1 MFELAND
8 KGKRVEISD
17 IGSYMVNSPI
27 INISVSEGVVSDTS
41 ENVIST
47 LTNSDQLFES
57 KDIKPSLS
65 HSEQISIKN
74 NLMFIKTH
82 KCGTSTVTDVF
93 YLRGVR
99 KRLNFVLVP
108 YKTDINTVV
117 DYRHLL
123 PPRPG
128 SVYNMQCVHG
138 IFQPDAEHTIM
149 PKETSL
155 YSTIVRSPVSQFK
168 SAFSFFRNE
177 DKMRMKYGDLS
188 IDALIGHYL
197 DKISEPTEY
206 TAPVISGCINSVAKD
221 LGWDAFKRRM
231 LESTLQEKIN
241 AFIEHLDQE
250 MDFVMITDR
259 MDESL
264 IILKEYLGW
273 NMTDIL
279 YLNRNVSS
287 KPKVTLSEETK
298 ARILKY
304 QVIDAQIFD
313 HFNKSFELHL
323 HRVGREKVASQV
335 NEFVKMRESF
345 ENKCLN
351 KDKNINNPNASLR
364 WEITEYGSNINVACT
379 FLQNKPLVM
388 TKIITQLQLSQDYTI
403 PIKGQEEPFLMRDIV
418 SKIQQ
423 DYDNNEDL
431 V

>member
-17 IGSYMVNSPI
+17 TGSYMVNSPI

-41 ENVIST
+41 EKVIST

-57 KDIKPSLS
+57 KDKPSLS
-65 HSEQISIKN
+65 HSEQISIKK
-74 NLMFIKTH
+74 NLMFIRTH
-82 KCGTSTVTDVF
+82 KCGTSTLVDVF

-99 KRLNFVLVP
+99 KRLNFFMVP
-108 YKTDINTVV
+108 YERDINTL
-117 DYRHLL
+117 DYRSLL

-128 SVYNMQCVHG
+128 SVYNMQCRHI

-177 DKMRMKYGDLS
+177 FKMRLKYGDLS

-206 TAPVISGCINSVAKD
+206 TAPAISLSINSVAKD
-221 LGWDAFKRRM
+221 LGWDAFNRRM
-231 LESTLQEKIN
+231 MESTLQEKIN

-273 NMTDIL
+273 NMTDIM
-279 YLNRNVSS
+279 YLNYNVSP

-313 HFNKSFELHL
+313 HFNKTFELHL

-335 NEFVKMRESF
+335 NEFVEMRESF

-351 KDKNINNPNASLR
+351 KNKTVSNPNASIK
-364 WEITEYGSNINVACT
+364 WEITEYGKNINVACT
-379 FLQNKPLVM
+379 FLQNKPSLLTEV
-388 TKIITQLQLSQDYTI
+388 ITQLQLSQDYTI
-403 PIKGQEEPFLMRDIV
+403 PIKGQETEPFLMQDIV
-418 SKIQQ
+418 SKIQR